1 MSGSQCHSGFL
12 VRRNLDSAAHRGC
25 PHGHT
30 HPHWRRAPAGPPHLQ
45 DLFFVDVLLMAVRRV
60 CHGPSDRSGCASLL
74 MSAEDD
80 FCLGRVALH
89 LSSSGE
95 DLHRTIA
102 PFSLG
107 LLLLF
112 SCWVGSGAELVRLIP
127 RLTWALVSELSA
139 VGCAWEVV
147 KGCSLGEHQRSSL
160 CFFSQEGSC
169 ISGPLGRW
177 EPHPFQHTGHE
188 ELMESVVR

>member
-1 MSGSQCHSGFL
+1 MEEPRFC
-12 VRRNLDSAAHRGC
+12 C
-25 PHGHT
+25 PSWVSHGHT

-74 MSAEDD
+74 MSAEDN

-107 LLLLF
+107 LLFLF
-112 SCWVGSGAELVRLIP
+112 SCWVGSGAELVRSIP
-127 RLTWALVSELSA
+127 RLTWALVSESSTCRLCLGDGQRLLSWGA
-139 VGCAWEVV
+139 SALIPVLFLSGGFLHLWPPWSMGAA
-147 KGCSLGEHQRSSL
+147 SLSTHRA
-160 CFFSQEGSC
+160 
-169 ISGPLGRW
+169 
-177 EPHPFQHTGHE
+177 
-188 ELMESVVR
+188 